1 MTAGVVLW
9 VSLVACHASLL
20 HRLPPPTETGT
31 APLVSSRA
39 PAMAHVLA
47 GDLAR
52 ARGAEAEAL
61 EQYRIALR
69 HDPGSAEILA
79 RLAGEPAL
87 DP

>member
-20 HRLPPPTETGT
+20 QRLPPPTEAGT
-31 APLVSSRA
+31 VPSVSSRA

-52 ARGAEAEAL
+52 ARGDEAEAM

-69 HDPGSAEILA
+69 HDPASTEILA